1 MKLSKPKVNPI
12 SDKDQGC
19 FPPNQIKYKTNQIF
33 LNKNAKLKILPAVK
47 FNMNKITKTKDALKI
62 SGQGSSIARIG
73 IQRIH
78 QTQ

>member
-1 MKLSKPKVNPI
+1 MNNRQINTKNKGTSKWKCNVI
-12 SDKDQGC
+12 QKHR
-19 FPPNQIKYKTNQIF
+19 
-33 LNKNAKLKILPAVK
+33 LPTVK